1 MRSNRLT
8 LLLLLTAWAVGPTLG
23 QVRGLDPNDPG
34 RRQSE
39 IPTEGFWPTQR
50 MIELGIDRI
59 TDEMSK
65 FYGFDEDQLWNTR
78 DVLKERFPQ
87 WMQENRGE
95 LQTLMNQYFEALL
108 SGEPPTPDE
117 VADWSDRALPLFE
130 EFSQM
135 VDTTAEDM
143 REYMTD
149 EQQVLLSGQ
158 LAAMQVGMG
167 FMRQRLQTWREGGY
181 DWESEWPR
189 SHEFKRREGARQKEL
204 EDEATRA
211 AHEAMGIAPDGSEAA
226 AVPGAAAPT
235 GERKPT
241 SRPSAPRDDWTIYVE
256 NFIKR
261 YELDAAQQGSA
272 RKVLN
277 SLQEQRDRYLQR
289 HVSDINAVE
298 GKLKAAQSADERAK
312 VQAELDRLNRP
323 LERYFDQLKERLD
336 RIPTRKQRAAAADK
350 PALEPLEKSRTTLK
364 TEMESRARG
373 TTSAGAEKP
382 ESVPAAPPEK

>member
-1 MRSNRLT
+1 MRSKRFSV
-8 LLLLLTAWAVGPTLG
+8 LLLVAAGAVFPTLG
-23 QVRGLDPNDPG
+23 QVRDYRYPND
-34 RRQSE
+34 RRQTE
-39 IPTEGFWPTQR
+39 IPTEGFWPTAR
-50 MIELGIDRI
+50 MVDLAIDRI

-87 WMQENRGE
+87 WMQQNRGE

-108 SGEPPTPDE
+108 AGDPPTPED
-117 VADWSDRALPLFE
+117 VAEWSDRALPLFE

-149 EQQVLLSGQ
+149 EQQVLLNGQ

-189 SHEFKRREGARQKEL
+189 SHEFKKREGARHREL
-204 EDEATRA
+204 EAEATRA
-211 AHEAMGIAPDGSEAA
+211 AEEAMEIVPDGSEAA
-226 AVPGAAAPT
+226 AVPGAAAPA
-235 GERKPT
+235 GERRPT
-241 SRPSAPRDDWTIYVE
+241 SRPSAPRDEWTIYVD

-272 RKVLN
+272 RKALN
-277 SLQEQRDRYLQR
+277 SLLEPRDKYLRR
-289 HVSDINAVE
+289 HLKDINAVE
-298 GKLKAAQSADERAK
+298 GKLKAAQTAEERTK
-312 VQAELDRLNRP
+312 VQAELEQLNRP

-350 PALEPLEKSRTTLK
+350 PPLEPAEKPRTTLK
-364 TEMESRARG
+364 TELDSRARNA
-373 TTSAGAEKP
+373 TRAGAERP
-382 ESVPAAPPEK
+382 ESAPVTPAEK